1 MNIEKEAFKEIE
13 KLKVKIRGH
22 SFSTSPVLTKQYNH
36 ELTVSSLNEK
46 IKVQVYFGKKGVKII
61 LQGNKESDLYIKL
74 SSIIFGDS
82 LFIKSKTEIIEPD
95 NYIGSDESGKGDF
108 FGPLT
113 VAAFFVDES
122 IKSELIALD
131 VKDSKLLSDIQINS
145 IAEEIKN
152 IKNVFYEVLVITPA
166 QYNELY
172 FKFGN
177 LNVLLNWAHSNVI
190 EGLLKKITADTV
202 ITDKFSNRDLEISTK
217 NKHNINFIQ
226 TEKGERFIGVAAA
239 SILARNAMNIWF
251 ERQKRNGFV
260 LPKGASGEVEQK
272 ARQIKN
278 QFGEDKLYDLVKLHF
293 KTFEKIK

>member
-166 QYNELY
+166 KYNELY